1 MVKLDL
7 TEQINPKQF
16 EKTAEASMEE
26 HLRHYE
32 KELLK
37 VRTGRAHPSIIEDI
51 RVNYHGSIMP
61 LKNVAT
67 ISAPD
72 VQLLIVQPW
81 DIELIGEIEKAIST
95 APLGLTPQNDGT
107 VIRMQ
112 LPRMTSAR
120 RDDLLKVIGKK
131 SEEAKIAVRNVRK
144 DIHNIVRDAEK
155 GKKVSEDL
163 SRRLQDA
170 LQKATDRVI
179 AAIDTL
185 TGKKEEELKLL

>member
-81 DIELIGEIEKAIST
+81 DIELMGEIEKAIST

-131 SEEAKIAVRNVRK
+131 AEEAKIAVRNVRK